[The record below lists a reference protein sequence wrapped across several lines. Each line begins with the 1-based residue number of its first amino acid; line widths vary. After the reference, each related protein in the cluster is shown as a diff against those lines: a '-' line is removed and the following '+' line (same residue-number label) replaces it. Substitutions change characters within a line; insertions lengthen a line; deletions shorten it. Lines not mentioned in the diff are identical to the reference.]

1 MTMHLAWHHGS
12 AFPACDPQLPTHQ
25 AARQHTTMIPGD
37 VDCGNCKRTRLY
49 RVAVRVTEQVAAIR
63 QAAVSV
69 DAAIEAV
76 NRAH

>member
-1 MTMHLAWHHGS
+1 MHLAWHHGS
-12 AFPACDPQLPTHQ
+12 RFPACDPRLMLSMH
-25 AARQHTTMIPGD
+25 ATTMDPAE
-37 VDCGNCKRTRLY
+37 VTCGNCVRTTLY
-49 RVAVRVTEQVAAIR
+49 RAAVRVTEQVAAIR